1 MDDGAAGRMS
11 YKLGRKRSGNQAR
24 AEKMESGAAAKTAH
38 SDDRRAALIDWLLTE
53 GRRASTVTELV
64 EGLAARLIA
73 DGVPLWRMFLGLPV
87 LHPLVRFLNV
97 YWRDDEG
104 EVRIVRRAHG
114 TERDQ
119 RYIGSPVAAILDH
132 DADALRFRIERM
144 EGDLP
149 HQVLEELRAEGG
161 SDYVIMAL
169 RFDASRVGVTSMATR
184 RTGGFTAADLALVD
198 GVREALTAVLERLIL
213 MKLAATVVETY
224 VGARAGARVLSGEIR
239 RGSLE
244 TMRAVLWYCDLR
256 GFTALSDRL
265 APADLIALLN
275 GYFEIIGGAVEAH
288 GGEVLKF
295 IGDAALAVFPVAEDG
310 ADVATVC
317 AAALAASRQAVA
329 GIDARNAERSGWGE
343 PILRCGV
350 ALHLGEALYGN
361 IGAPSRLDFTVIG
374 PAVNLVTRIE
384 GLCKRLDRYVLTS
397 EAFAEA
403 SSEPLLSVGW
413 HPVKGLLK
421 PVQVFGL
428 P

>member
-1 MDDGAAGRMS
+1 MS
-11 YKLGRKRSGNQAR
+11 YKLGRKRCGNQAR
-24 AEKMESGAAAKTAH
+24 AEKMESAAAAGTAH
-38 SDDRRAALIDWLLTE
+38 SDERRAALIDWLLTE
-53 GRRASTVTELV
+53 GRRAATVTELV

-73 DGVPLWRMFLGLPV
+73 DGLPLWRMFFGLPV

-97 YWRDDEG
+97 YWRADEG

-119 RYIGSPVAAILDH
+119 RYIGSPVAAILDQ

-149 HQVLEELRAEGG
+149 HQVLQELRAEGG

-169 RFDASRVGVTSMATR
+169 RFDGARVGVTSMATR
-184 RTGGFTAADLALVD
+184 RPGGFSAADLALVD
-198 GVREALTAVLERLIL
+198 GVRDALTAVLERLIL
-213 MKLAATVVETY
+213 VKLAATVVETY

-244 TMRAVLWYCDLR
+244 TVRAALWYCDLR

-295 IGDAALAVFPVAEDG
+295 IGDAALAIFPVADDG
-310 ADVATVC
+310 KDAAAVC
-317 AAALAASRQAVA
+317 AAALAAARQAER

-343 PILRCGV
+343 PVLRCGV

-384 GLCKRLDRYVLTS
+384 GLCKRLDRVILTS
-397 EAFAEA
+397 EDFAAA
-403 SSEPLLSVGW
+403 SIEPLFSVGW

>member
-1 MDDGAAGRMS
+1 MENAA
-11 YKLGRKRSGNQAR
+11 
-24 AEKMESGAAAKTAH
+24 TAG
-38 SDDRRAALIDWLLTE
+38 DDRRAALIDWLLTE

-73 DGVPLWRMFLGLPV
+73 DGVPLWRMFFGLPV

-97 YWRDDEG
+97 YWRADKG

-114 TERDQ
+114 SERDQ

-161 SDYVIMAL
+161 TDYVIMAL
-169 RFDASRVGVTSMATR
+169 RFDGTRVGVTSMATR
-184 RTGGFTAADLALVD
+184 RAGGFTAADLALVD
-198 GVREALTAVLERLIL
+198 GVRGALTAVLERLIL

-295 IGDAALAVFPVAEDG
+295 IGDAVLAVFPVAEDG
-310 ADVATVC
+310 GEEGGEEGGAVAAVC
-317 AAALAASRQAVA
+317 AAALAASRRAVA

-343 PILRCGV
+343 PVLRCGV
-350 ALHLGEALYGN
+350 AVHLGEVLYGN